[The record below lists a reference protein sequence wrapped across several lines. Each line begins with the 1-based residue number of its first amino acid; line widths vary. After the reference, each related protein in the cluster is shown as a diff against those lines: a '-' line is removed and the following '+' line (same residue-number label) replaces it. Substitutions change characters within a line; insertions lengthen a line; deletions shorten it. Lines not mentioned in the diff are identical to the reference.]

1 MAAIAAAA
9 RAAPRL
15 ARGAR
20 TFASDAYLGGD
31 LETSTL
37 PNGVVVATT
46 APGAPLTCVGVG
58 VGRGASHGPRSAALA
73 ASLNSFKTANG
84 RTDLRIQRD
93 LEVAGSMPYS
103 SFDAHQTT
111 TVCTQHVVTREAP
124 CVADAFAAA
133 ALAAGVG
140 RDALTAW
147 EFEETKASPFAL
159 NALARH
165 ASLEEQVASA
175 AYGKAYSSLGSAED
189 LAALSSAD
197 VDAWLQEAMSSAP
210 ITAIGLGMEHAVMV
224 SLAQTVLGELAER
237 PSASAEKFPSFQAGG
252 VVAISGDAGCA
263 IGVPAP
269 SDEAMARTV
278 ASAVGGSLSQG
289 LVVVTG
295 DDKEACTTQLNAIGD
310 VALAKVSAASDLLD
324 MAPEALAA
332 LIARGQDPAALY
344 GAILALDDAAISAAH
359 ASATSNAPAAVIAA

>member
-1 MAAIAAAA
+1 MAAISAAAA

-15 ARGAR
+15 ARRAAPR

-37 PNGVVVATT
+37 PNGVVVTTT
-46 APGAPLTCVGVG
+46 APGAPLTCVGIG

-124 CVADAFAAA
+124 CVAEAFQAA

-147 EFEETKASPFAL
+147 EFEETKVP
-159 NALARH
+159 
-165 ASLEEQVASA
+165 
-175 AYGKAYSSLGSAED
+175 
-189 LAALSSAD
+189 LS
-197 VDAWLQEAMSSAP
+197 
-210 ITAIGLGMEHAVMV
+210 V
-224 SLAQTVLGELAER
+224 S
-237 PSASAEKFPSFQAGG
+237 
-252 VVAISGDAGCA
+252 
-263 IGVPAP
+263 
-269 SDEAMARTV
+269 
-278 ASAVGGSLSQG
+278 
-289 LVVVTG
+289 
-295 DDKEACTTQLNAIGD
+295 
-310 VALAKVSAASDLLD
+310 
-324 MAPEALAA
+324 
-332 LIARGQDPAALY
+332 Y
-344 GAILALDDAAISAAH
+344 GALTPPS
-359 ASATSNAPAAVIAA
+359 

>member
-15 ARGAR
+15 ARRAAPR

-124 CVADAFAAA
+124 CVAEAFQAA

-147 EFEETKASPFAL
+147 EFEETKVRQTASSMKP
-159 NALARH
+159 
-165 ASLEEQVASA
+165 
-175 AYGKAYSSLGSAED
+175 
-189 LAALSSAD
+189 
-197 VDAWLQEAMSSAP
+197 
-210 ITAIGLGMEHAVMV
+210 
-224 SLAQTVLGELAER
+224 
-237 PSASAEKFPSFQAGG
+237 
-252 VVAISGDAGCA
+252 
-263 IGVPAP
+263 
-269 SDEAMARTV
+269 
-278 ASAVGGSLSQG
+278 
-289 LVVVTG
+289 
-295 DDKEACTTQLNAIGD
+295 
-310 VALAKVSAASDLLD
+310 
-324 MAPEALAA
+324 
-332 LIARGQDPAALY
+332 
-344 GAILALDDAAISAAH
+344 
-359 ASATSNAPAAVIAA
+359 